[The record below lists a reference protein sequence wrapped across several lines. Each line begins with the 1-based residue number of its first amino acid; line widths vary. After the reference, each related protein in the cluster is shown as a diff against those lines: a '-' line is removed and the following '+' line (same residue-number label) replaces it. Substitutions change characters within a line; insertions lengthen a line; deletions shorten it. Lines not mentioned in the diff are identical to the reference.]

1 MRKTATAFVLA
12 LSAITASAL
21 EVGVTAGVNFKQAD
35 PYSFGG
41 GCGFIAGPMTCT
53 RGTNRE
59 EYGITVGEH
68 FGQLGLKAGVAHSS
82 GGSPVTLPTDGPF
95 KGNGQYRY
103 SVTASYDI
111 LKAGPA
117 IVAVTAGG
125 AYLQNSR
132 AADGYATTVGA
143 GIRYPFNKEFSL
155 GLDFA
160 RQQGQSVV
168 SQFNGNRVTMN
179 AIYSF

>member
-1 MRKTATAFVLA
+1 MRKIATALVLA

-41 GCGFIAGPMTCT
+41 GCGFIVGPMTCT

-59 EYGITVGEH
+59 EYGITIGKH
-68 FGQLGLKAGVAHSS
+68 FGQLGLKAGIAHSS
-82 GGSPVTLPTDGPF
+82 GGSPVTLPTDGPY

-103 SVTASYDI
+103 SVNASYDI
-111 LKAGPA
+111 LHIGPA
-117 IVAVTAGG
+117 IFAVTAGG

-132 AADGYATTVGA
+132 TLDGYATTVGA
-143 GIRYPFNKEFSL
+143 GLRYPFNKEFSL
-155 GLDFA
+155 GVDYA
-160 RQQGQSVV
+160 RQQGQSKI
-168 SQFNGNRVTMN
+168 SQFDGNRISMN